1 MRLSKVSLPKILWV
15 AAVSLLT
22 IGMAGCS
29 GSKSTT
35 GKSTTHLTT
44 NKKSGSSSSSSKSS
58 GSKSSTSGST
68 SKSSTSGS
76 SSSSSKSTGKVEKG
90 QASYYA
96 DKFHGKATASGEK
109 YDKTKLTG
117 AHRTLAFGTV
127 VRVTNTANGKSVDV
141 RINDRGPFKAGR
153 VVDVSRA
160 AAEKLGM
167 IQAGVINC
175 TVEVISEP

>member
-1 MRLSKVSLPKILWV
+1 MRLSKILWI
-15 AAVSLLT
+15 AAAGLLT
-22 IGMAGCS
+22 LGMAGCS

-44 NKKSGSSSSSSKSS
+44 NKKSGSSGSSSKSS
-58 GSKSSTSGST
+58 GSKSSSGST
-68 SKSSTSGS
+68 SKSSTSGG
-76 SSSSSKSTGKVEKG
+76 SSSSSKSSGKVEKG

>member
-1 MRLSKVSLPKILWV
+1 MLKIKFRPLLLLC
-15 AAVSLLT
+15 AAA
-22 IGMAGCS
+22 IIIAGAGGCS
-29 GSKSTT
+29 GSKSTS
-35 GKSTTHLTT
+35 KSTTHLSTSKSSS
-44 NKKSGSSSSSSKSS
+44 KKSGSSSSSSSSSKKSS
-58 GSKSSTSGST
+58 SN
-68 SKSSTSGS
+68 SGS
-76 SSSSSKSTGKVEKG
+76 SSSSSSSKKATGKVEKG

-96 DKFHGKATASGEK
+96 DKFHGRATASGEK

-127 VRVTNTANGKSVDV
+127 VRVTNTDNGKSVDV

-175 TVEVISEP
+175 TVQVISTP

>member
-1 MRLSKVSLPKILWV
+1 MRISKILGI
-15 AAVSLLT
+15 AAAGLL
-22 IGMAGCS
+22 ILGMAGCS

-35 GKSTTHLTT
+35 SKSTTHLTT
-44 NKKSGSSSSSSKSS
+44 NKKSGSTSSSSKSS
-58 GSKSSTSGST
+58 GSKSTSGST
-68 SKSSTSGS
+68 SSSSTSGG

>member
-1 MRLSKVSLPKILWV
+1 MRISKILGI
-15 AAVSLLT
+15 AAAGLL
-22 IGMAGCS
+22 ILGMAGCS

-35 GKSTTHLTT
+35 SKSTTHLTT
-44 NKKSGSSSSSSKSS
+44 NKKSGSTSSSSKSS
-58 GSKSSTSGST
+58 GSKSTSGST
-68 SKSSTSGS
+68 SSGSTSGS

>member
-1 MRLSKVSLPKILWV
+1 MRISKILGI
-15 AAVSLLT
+15 AAAGLL
-22 IGMAGCS
+22 ILGMAGCS

-35 GKSTTHLTT
+35 SKSTTHLTT
-44 NKKSGSSSSSSKSS
+44 NKKSGSTSSSSKSS
-58 GSKSSTSGST
+58 GSKSTSGST
-68 SKSSTSGS
+68 SSGSTSGG

>member
-1 MRLSKVSLPKILWV
+1 MRISKILGI
-15 AAVSLLT
+15 AAAGLL
-22 IGMAGCS
+22 ILGMAGCS

-35 GKSTTHLTT
+35 SKSTTHLTT
-44 NKKSGSSSSSSKSS
+44 NKKSGSTSSSSKSS
-58 GSKSSTSGST
+58 GSKSTSSSTSSGST
-68 SKSSTSGS
+68 SGG

>member
-1 MRLSKVSLPKILWV
+1 MRISKILGI
-15 AAVSLLT
+15 AAAGLL
-22 IGMAGCS
+22 ILGMAGCS

-35 GKSTTHLTT
+35 SKSTTHLTT
-44 NKKSGSSSSSSKSS
+44 NKKSGSTSSSSKSS
-58 GSKSSTSGST
+58 GSKSSSGST
-68 SKSSTSGS
+68 SSSSTSGS
-76 SSSSSKSTGKVEKG
+76 GSSSSKSTGKVEKG

>member
-1 MRLSKVSLPKILWV
+1 MRISKILGI
-15 AAVSLLT
+15 AAAGLL
-22 IGMAGCS
+22 ILGMAGCS

-35 GKSTTHLTT
+35 SKSTTHLTT
-44 NKKSGSSSSSSKSS
+44 NKKSGSTSSSSKSS
-58 GSKSSTSGST
+58 GSKSTSSSTSSG
-68 SKSSTSGS
+68 STSGS

-109 YDKTKLTG
+109 YEKTKLTG

>member
-1 MRLSKVSLPKILWV
+1 MRISKILGI
-15 AAVSLLT
+15 AAAGLL
-22 IGMAGCS
+22 ILGMAGCS

-35 GKSTTHLTT
+35 SKSTTHLTT
-44 NKKSGSSSSSSKSS
+44 NKKSGSTSSSSKSS
-58 GSKSSTSGST
+58 GSKSTSSSTSS
-68 SKSSTSGS
+68 SSTSGG

>member
-1 MRLSKVSLPKILWV
+1 MRISKILGI
-15 AAVSLLT
+15 AAAGLL
-22 IGMAGCS
+22 ILGMAGCS

-35 GKSTTHLTT
+35 SKSTTHLTT
-44 NKKSGSSSSSSKSS
+44 NKKSGSTSSSSKSS
-58 GSKSSTSGST
+58 SSKSTSGST
-68 SKSSTSGS
+68 SSSSTSGS
-76 SSSSSKSTGKVEKG
+76 GSSSSKSTSKVEKG

>member
-1 MRLSKVSLPKILWV
+1 MRISKILGI
-15 AAVSLLT
+15 AAAGLL
-22 IGMAGCS
+22 ILGMAGCS

-35 GKSTTHLTT
+35 SKSTTHLTT
-44 NKKSGSSSSSSKSS
+44 NKKSGSTSSSSKNS
-58 GSKSSTSGST
+58 GSKSTSGST
-68 SKSSTSGS
+68 SSSSTSGS

>member
-1 MRLSKVSLPKILWV
+1 MRISKILGI
-15 AAVSLLT
+15 AAAGLL
-22 IGMAGCS
+22 ILGMAGCS

-35 GKSTTHLTT
+35 SKSTTHLTT
-44 NKKSGSSSSSSKSS
+44 NKKSGSTSSSSKSS
-58 GSKSSTSGST
+58 GSKSTSSSTSSG
-68 SKSSTSGS
+68 STSGS